1 MIRLSRLPLL
11 VVCIL
16 ILISSGRINAFIG
29 SSRSLVGLQSLK
41 YESIHELF
49 GPKIGHKKVSSL
61 LTAQL
66 DGDDEDLA
74 EVEEEARLKVLS
86 ARRKNIR
93 GMLKSAESL
102 RNYRLENGFVPELD
116 ENGEPIQ
123 SDSKFAVTIT
133 AFVVA
138 AGAVTLRLGGR
149 AALVSAV
156 GLDFANENP
165 QLKDGL
171 ESFLSYAQSLDP
183 LTEGGIFILAWT
195 AVKVFCFDFGG
206 IILALSSGILF
217 GGVLQGAAFSA
228 LAATIGS
235 SVAFGLAKLDTPV
248 RKKALEIVDDYPS
261 LRGIERVVAEDGLKA
276 ILTLRLAPV
285 LPIPLGLYNYV
296 YGVTNVP
303 FLDFAGGIFLGS
315 LKPYLLD
322 SYLGYFGKQVI
333 DGSIGQDGGIQD
345 VILLVALGV
354 SVLIGVF
361 ASQLAGETWES
372 VKKEIEE
379 EEKAKK
385 KGTMEEEEEE
395 DGITRTFLGIDLPQW
410 FIGFQ
415 LSLKASDKRMNEYI
429 DIEYKAAV
437 WNYTESIPAELDPA
451 KYPDSPEIVYAGTGF
466 DVAAS
471 ICDGLV
477 LSPCLFAAYLKY
489 ADPLFNVEKELKEI
503 TERLENNTNEDE
515 EDESTTLTSQYT
527 SETTADTAI
536 ETTAEDTILSQ
547 INPKMSKPLPKKY
560 DEQELL
566 EILSKLKE
574 ITKNKISYL
583 EQQINK

>member
-1 MIRLSRLPLL
+1 MI
-11 VVCIL
+11 
-16 ILISSGRINAFIG
+16 
-29 SSRSLVGLQSLK
+29 GLQPLK
-41 YESIHELF
+41 KYDSRHELF
-49 GPKIGHKKVSSL
+49 RPTIWQKKVPSL
-61 LTAQL
+61 LTAKFG
-66 DGDDEDLA
+66 DDDEDLA
-74 EVEEEARLKVLS
+74 EEEEEARLEVLS

-102 RNYRLENGFVPELD
+102 RNYRLENGLVPELD
-116 ENGEPIQ
+116 ENGDPVQ

-138 AGAVTLRLGGR
+138 AGAVTLRIGGR
-149 AALVSAV
+149 AALASAV

-171 ESFLSYAQSLDP
+171 ETVLSYAQSLDP

-248 RKKALEIVDDYPS
+248 RKKALELVDEYPS

-333 DGSIGQDGGIQD
+333 DGSLGQDDGIQD
-345 VILLVALGV
+345 IILLVALGV

-385 KGTMEEEEEE
+385 KGTLEEDED
-395 DGITRTFLGIDLPQW
+395 DGITRTLLGIDLPQW
-410 FIGFQ
+410 LIGFQ
-415 LSLKASDKRMNEYI
+415 LSLQASDKRVNEYI
-429 DIEYKAAV
+429 DIEYQAAV
-437 WNYTESIPAELDPA
+437 WNYTDTIPAELDPA
-451 KYPDSPEIVYAGTGF
+451 KYPNSPEIAYAGTGF
-466 DVAAS
+466 DAGAF

-477 LSPCLFAAYLKY
+477 LSPCLFTAYLKY
-489 ADPLFNVEKELKEI
+489 ADPLFDAEKELKEI
-503 TERLENNTNEDE
+503 TERLENKTNEEEDDNIISATGNKDE
-515 EDESTTLTSQYT
+515 ESTALLSQYISDNAATINEIVVADDTTLPQTKSKVSTSP
-527 SETTADTAI
+527 
-536 ETTAEDTILSQ
+536 
-547 INPKMSKPLPKKY
+547 PKQKY
-560 DEQELL
+560 EGQELL
-566 EILSKLKE
+566 DILAKLKE
-574 ITKNKISYL
+574 LTQTKISYL
-583 EQQINK
+583 DQQIHK